1 MGEVVNLRLARK
13 ARARDEAQA
22 KATANR
28 ARFGR
33 SKAERR
39 AEEMEAARRD
49 RTLDGAA
56 RSGGPVVDDVP

>member
-13 ARARDEAQA
+13 ARARDEAQT

-33 SKAERR
+33 SKAERH

-49 RTLDGAA
+49 RALDGAA
-56 RSGGPVVDDVP
+56 RSGGPVADDVP

>member
-1 MGEVVNLRLARK
+1 MGEAVNLRMARK
-13 ARARDEAQA
+13 ARARNEAQA

-33 SKAERR
+33 SKAERH
-39 AEEMEAARRD
+39 AEELEAARRD

-56 RSGGPVVDDVP
+56 RSGGPVADDVP

>member
-1 MGEVVNLRLARK
+1 MGEVVNLRMARK
-13 ARARDEAQA
+13 ARARNEAQA

-33 SKAERR
+33 SNAERH
-39 AEEMEAARRD
+39 AEETEAARRD

-56 RSGGPVVDDVP
+56 RSGGPVADDVP